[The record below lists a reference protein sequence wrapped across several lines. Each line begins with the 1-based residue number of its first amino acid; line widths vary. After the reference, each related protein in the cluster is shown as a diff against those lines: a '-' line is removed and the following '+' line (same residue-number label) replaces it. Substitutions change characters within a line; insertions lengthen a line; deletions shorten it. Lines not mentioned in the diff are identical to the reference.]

1 MFVTAV
7 GLNSQTGIMCI
18 FSVTYLSNMF
28 LFSMALMGATDKKT
42 QKKTHPEPMSDKE
55 SVRQSELHKS
65 LTRSATI
72 RSRAMAEEIAHSNR
86 SVLRHK
92 LSVMAGQIGY
102 FGLLVAACTFL
113 LMMTRFC
120 VEHYAIEGNDAEF
133 SHLRYAVYYF
143 IIGVT
148 ILVVAVPEG
157 NQINRLLI
165 VSNAFLF

>member
-1 MFVTAV
+1 
-7 GLNSQTGIMCI
+7 
-18 FSVTYLSNMF
+18 
-28 LFSMALMGATDKKT
+28 MGATDKKK
-42 QKKTHPEPMSDKE
+42 QKKTHQEPMGEKE
-55 SVRQSELHKS
+55 SVGQSELHKS

-102 FGLLVAACTFL
+102 FGLLVAACTVL

-120 VEHYAIEGNDAEF
+120 VEHYAIEGNEAEF

-157 NQINRLLI
+157 DQINCCIKNLSVLGLPLAVTLSLAYSSRKASI
-165 VSNAFLF
+165 SYSSTSNELSYL